1 MQEKQMCRFFLNTV
15 YMLISDHGV
24 EEFDSLI
31 FLVIVVECYFLV
43 NVVNNTDVRKYKRK
57 LWWQMSIY
65 RMVCLDWS
73 VGEGDD
79 ERLLSINERLPRLR
93 WFCACCACHSP
104 ASSQCC
110 HALPV
115 TGIFTPHRYVYWQQL
130 KHISNYNNDHS
141 ETLRHFI
148 T

>member
-57 LWWQMSIY
+57 L
-65 RMVCLDWS
+65 
-73 VGEGDD
+73 
-79 ERLLSINERLPRLR
+79 
-93 WFCACCACHSP
+93 
-104 ASSQCC
+104 
-110 HALPV
+110 
-115 TGIFTPHRYVYWQQL
+115 
-130 KHISNYNNDHS
+130 
-141 ETLRHFI
+141 
-148 T
+148 